1 MFVRSKLVRLSV
13 LAASL
18 LLSTLPS
25 AACVEPQNYLRH
37 FVALEFKEGT
47 TAEQIAEI
55 DKTAFALKGKIKEI
69 VSVEGGANLSPDFL
83 KSKKGFA
90 DGFTFTFKSAADR
103 DAYLVHPEHK
113 ALLGLAMPHLVKK
126 FAFDYMVPALDARL
140 PNKKVV
146 DLSHVLGP
154 DLPDFHKGKTAFK
167 YTKLYTIAKNGYGD
181 GAFTTPEHYGTHVDA
196 PVHFIAGAKS
206 IDKVEAASLVAP
218 AVVIDVRQ
226 ECSKDADYRL
236 TVDKIKEFE
245 KGGEIAPGTAVL
257 LLTGWAERF
266 ADADKYRNADKKGG
280 MHYPAFST
288 EAAEY
293 LLSKGVKTLGL
304 DTISADYGPS
314 TDFPVHKKILGAG
327 GILIENLNNLD
338 KLPARG
344 AKVYFGALPIKDGT
358 GSPARVIAV
367 IE

>member
-1 MFVRSKLVRLSV
+1 M
-13 LAASL
+13 AASL
-18 LLSTLPS
+18 LLSILPS

-47 TAEQIAEI
+47 TAEQIVEI

-113 ALLGLAMPHLVKK
+113 ALLALAMPHLEKK
-126 FAFDYMVPALDARL
+126 FAFDYMVPAPYASL
-140 PNKKVV
+140 PYRKVV

-154 DLPDFHKGKTAFK
+154 NLPDFHKGKTAFK

-181 GAFTTPEHYGTHVDA
+181 GVFTTPEHYGTHVDA

-206 IDKVEAASLVAP
+206 IDKIEAANLLAP
-218 AVVIDVRQ
+218 AVVIDVR
-226 ECSKDADYRL
+226 EEVKMKKDVDYRL
-236 TVDKIKEFE
+236 TVEKIKQFE
-245 KGGEIAPGTAVL
+245 EDGEIAPGSAVL

-266 ADADKYRNADKKGG
+266 GDPDKYTNADKKGG
-280 MHYPAFST
+280 MHFPAYSA

-293 LLSKGVKTLGL
+293 LLAKGVKTLGL

-344 AKVYFGALPIKDGT
+344 AKVFFGALPIKDGT

-367 IE
+367 VE